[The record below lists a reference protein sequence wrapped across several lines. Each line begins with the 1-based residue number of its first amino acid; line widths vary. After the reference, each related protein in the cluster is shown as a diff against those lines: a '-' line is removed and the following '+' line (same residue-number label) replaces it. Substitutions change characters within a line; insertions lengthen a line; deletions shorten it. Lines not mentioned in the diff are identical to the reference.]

1 MIRYMDLA
9 ARIVIGF
16 GYLLVGYVIW
26 KEGKK
31 IMAERKKDDTKEKTQ
46 LSKQLSS

>member
-1 MIRYMDLA
+1 MIKYMDLA

-31 IMAERKKDDTKEKTQ
+31 IIAERKKDNTKEKTQ
-46 LSKQLSS
+46 LDEQLSS